1 MLYYRQITN
10 KIKMGRKFT
19 KVQLYRFPIM
29 MTGIIGTVLG
39 FYYTFSSVNQTRIK
53 EGSRKFID
61 IPK

>member
-1 MLYYRQITN
+1 
-10 KIKMGRKFT
+10 MGRKFT